1 MDREDQAK
9 LFLKAHGGRTT
20 EKRHKMKQRKL
31 TVQKDIYFSLSGSNT
46 RTGSTKRLWHLPPW
60 RYSKSNKTNSWAT

>member
-20 EKRHKMKQRKL
+20 ENRQDATEETL
-31 TVQKDIYFSLSGSNT
+31 TAQKDIYFSLSGSNT
-46 RTGSTKRLWHLPPW
+46 GTDSTKRL
-60 RYSKSNKTNSWAT
+60 